1 MKQVRISVY
10 DIVIIGM
17 MTAALESAKMAL
29 SFVPNVELVTLLIIL
44 FTLVI
49 GKRVYYAIAAF
60 VLVEGMLYGFGIW
73 WIMYVYMWPML
84 AFVTWILR
92 KQKDR
97 LCFALLSGAFGLG
110 FGAMCSIPYLFIGG
124 IHTAFAWWVS
134 GIPFDMIHGVS
145 NFVLM
150 LVLYKPLRR
159 VLERCVVRK

>member
-1 MKQVRISVY
+1 
-10 DIVIIGM
+10 
-17 MTAALESAKMAL
+17 MAL

-44 FTLVI
+44 FTLTI

-60 VLVEGMLYGFGIW
+60 VLVEGILYGFGIW
-73 WIMYVYMWPML
+73 WVMYVYMWPML
-84 AFVTWILR
+84 AFVTWLLR
-92 KQKDR
+92 KQKDTF
-97 LCFALLSGAFGLG
+97 CFALLSGVFGLG

-159 VLERCVVRK
+159 VLEHCVVRK

>member
-29 SFVPNVELVTLLIIL
+29 SFAPNVELVTLLIIL

-60 VLVEGMLYGFGIW
+60 VLVEGILYGFGIW

-97 LCFALLSGAFGLG
+97 LCFALLSGVFGLG

-159 VLERCVVRK
+159 VLEHCVVRN

>member
-1 MKQVRISVY
+1 
-10 DIVIIGM
+10 
-17 MTAALESAKMAL
+17 MAL

-60 VLVEGMLYGFGIW
+60 VLVEGILYGFGIW

-97 LCFALLSGAFGLG
+97 LCFALLSGVFGLG

-159 VLERCVVRK
+159 VLEHCVVRN

>member
-1 MKQVRISVY
+1 MKRVRISVY

-29 SFVPNVELVTLLIIL
+29 SFVLNVELVTLLIIL
-44 FTLVI
+44 FTLTI

-60 VLVEGMLYGFGIW
+60 VLVEGILYGFGIW

-84 AFVTWILR
+84 AFVTWLLR
-92 KQKDR
+92 KQKDTF
-97 LCFALLSGAFGLG
+97 CFALLSGVFGLG

-159 VLERCVVRK
+159 VLEYCVVRK

>member
-60 VLVEGMLYGFGIW
+60 VLVEGILYGFGIW

-97 LCFALLSGAFGLG
+97 LCFALLSGVFGLG

-150 LVLYKPLRR
+150 LVLYKPLCR
-159 VLERCVVRK
+159 VLEHCVVRK

>member
-1 MKQVRISVY
+1 MKRVRISVY

-29 SFVPNVELVTLLIIL
+29 SFVLNVELVTLLIIL
-44 FTLVI
+44 FTLTI

-60 VLVEGMLYGFGIW
+60 VLVEGILYGFGIW

-84 AFVTWILR
+84 AFVTWLLR
-92 KQKDR
+92 KQKDTF
-97 LCFALLSGAFGLG
+97 CFALLSGVFGLG

-159 VLERCVVRK
+159 VLEHCVVRK

>member
-60 VLVEGMLYGFGIW
+60 VLVEGILYGFGIW

-97 LCFALLSGAFGLG
+97 LCYGS
-110 FGAMCSIPYLFIGG
+110 
-124 IHTAFAWWVS
+124 
-134 GIPFDMIHGVS
+134 
-145 NFVLM
+145 
-150 LVLYKPLRR
+150 
-159 VLERCVVRK
+159 